1 MRFHYQHRFFVCLL
15 TLTLLCCL
23 LFKFSAAENP
33 IQNTQDPKDIATSAE
48 QTVKN
53 MTVPEG
59 FKVTLFASEPDVHQ
73 PIGFEIDDRGR
84 VWVAECFSYERGTYD
99 DQYEDRIII
108 LEDTNGDGKMDRRK
122 IFWQGPGPLSSITV
136 GSNGVW
142 ALCRG
147 ELRYFEDKN
156 HDDVPDGKAQV
167 LLEGWNYQTVRHNI
181 VSGLTWGPDGWL
193 YGRHG
198 ITDTSLVGTPET
210 EPSKRTLIHCG
221 VWRYHPVRK
230 IVQEVSSGTTNPWGF
245 DYDEYGQM
253 FFTNNVNGHLWH
265 MIPGSHYI
273 RMNGHGSDPNPY
285 VYELM
290 TKCADHDH
298 WDSSSGKWTD
308 SRDTSGIHGQL
319 GGGHSHCGGM
329 IYLGDNWPLKYRNSI
344 FMCNTHGHRVNNDA
358 LEREGSGYVGTH
370 RPDFLLTGSDWFR
383 GTELKYG
390 PDGSVYLSDWAD
402 LGECHD
408 HDGVHRTSGRIYK
421 ISYGDVKQPEKLDLN
436 QLSDSELVKLQLHPN
451 DWYVRHARRILTERA
466 GSGANW
472 SQPKAELLN
481 IYHSSKEVPKRLRA
495 MWTLYCTNQVN
506 DTWLVQ
512 QLQDPS
518 EHVRIWAI
526 RFLVDDGKVPA
537 EAVPQFAQL
546 AREESSGLVRLYLA
560 SALQSLPPQDCWEIA
575 AALDQNHTDTEDRN
589 FTLML
594 WYGIQPAVM
603 ADSDAAL
610 KFLSHSTRPLVRQLV
625 ARRLTED
632 IDQHP
637 EYATQLVQQVID
649 AKDAA
654 VQQDLLTGIQA
665 ALQGRLKAQAP
676 KNWPA
681 LKQQVSKADSK
692 ELSALVTELSVV
704 FGDGQTMDALKQI
717 VMDSDRSMKSRY
729 QALETLLNSSQNK
742 DLLSVIQQA
751 ANVTELQALA
761 FRGLSRFYDPQTI
774 QRMLG
779 RYKSIKQEGR
789 QALLDTVCSRK
800 EYVLLLLTAID
811 KKQIPQQDV
820 SAFHVRQLRNFQ
832 DKEVVEKLNQVWGQT
847 RETPE
852 KKRAQIE
859 GYKTLLTAERL
870 QQTDLTQGRALYEKT
885 CAKCHRLFGTGGT
898 IGPDL
903 TGANRTNMDYLLENM
918 VDPSALIPKGYE
930 MVVVALEDG
939 RVLNGTIVRQT
950 DQQLTLQTQNEL
962 LVLDRRQI
970 DEMNQSKLSLMPEG
984 QLDPLTEQQLADLI
998 AYIAGHTQ
1006 VKLPAGTPTATSP

>member
-1 MRFHYQHRFFVCLL
+1 MRFQFQRRFFVCLL

-23 LFKFSAAENP
+23 LFKFSAAEIP

-53 MTVPEG
+53 MTVPDG
-59 FKVTLFASEPDVHQ
+59 FKVTVFASEPNVHQ

-99 DQYEDRIII
+99 DQYQDRIII
-108 LEDTNGDGKMDRRK
+108 LEDTNGDGKMDLRK

-147 ELRYFEDKN
+147 ELRYFEDQN
-156 HDDVPDGKAQV
+156 HDDLPDGKPQI
-167 LLEGWNYQTVRHNI
+167 LLEGWNYKTVRHNI

-198 ITDTSLVGTPET
+198 ITDSSLVGTPET
-210 EPSKRTLIHCG
+210 EPAKRTLIHCG
-221 VWRYHPVRK
+221 VWRYHPERK

-273 RMNGHGSDPNPY
+273 RMSGHGSDPNPY

-308 SRDTSGIHGQL
+308 SRDTSGIHGKL

-329 IYLGDNWPLKYRNSI
+329 IYLGDNWPLKYRNSM
-344 FMCNTHGHRVNNDA
+344 FLCNTHGHRVNNDA

-408 HDGVHRTSGRIYK
+408 RDGVHRTSGRIYK

-466 GSGANW
+466 GSGENW

-481 IYHSSKEVPKRLRA
+481 IYNTSKEVPRRLRA
-495 MWTLYCTNQVN
+495 MWTLYCTNQLN
-506 DTWLVQ
+506 AAWLAQ
-512 QLQDPS
+512 QLNDPS

-526 RFLVDDGKVPA
+526 RFLVDDGKVSP
-537 EAVPQFAQL
+537 EAVKAFTNL
-546 AREESSGLVRLYLA
+546 ARQDTSGLVRLYLA
-560 SALQSLPPQDCWEIA
+560 SALQSLAPRDCWEIA
-575 AALDQNHTDTEDRN
+575 AALDQNHRETEDRN
-589 FTLML
+589 FSLML
-594 WYGIQPAVM
+594 WYGIEPAVM
-603 ADSDAAL
+603 AERDAAL
-610 KFLSHSTRPLVRQLV
+610 QFLSHSTRPVVRQLV

-637 EYATQLVQQVID
+637 EFVAKLVQQVID
-649 AKDAA
+649 AKDMN

-665 ALQGRLKAQAP
+665 ALQGRLKAKAP
-676 KNWPA
+676 ENWPA
-681 LKQQVSKADSK
+681 LKKQTAKADSK
-692 ELSALVTELSVV
+692 ELQPLVTELSVI
-704 FGDGQTMDALKQI
+704 FGDGQTMDVLKQI

-729 QALETLLNSSQNK
+729 QALDALLNSSQNK
-742 DLLSVIQQA
+742 DLLPVIQQA
-751 ANVTELQALA
+751 ANITELQTLA

-779 RYKSIKQEGR
+779 RYQSIKYEGR

-811 KKQIPQQDV
+811 KQQIPQQDV
-820 SAFHVRQLRNFQ
+820 SAFHVRQLRNFRDAQ
-832 DKEVVEKLNQVWGQT
+832 VEKKLNEVWGQT

-870 QQTDLTQGRALYEKT
+870 KQADLTQGRALYEKT
-885 CAKCHRLFGTGGT
+885 CAKCHRLFGTGGN

-950 DQQLTLQTQNEL
+950 DQQLTLQTQTEL
-962 LVLDRRQI
+962 LVLDRSQI

-984 QLDPLTEQQLADLI
+984 QLDQLTEQQLADLI

-1006 VKLPAGTPTATSP
+1006 VKLPSAAASTSP

>member
-1 MRFHYQHRFFVCLL
+1 MRFHYQRRFFVSLL
-15 TLTLLCCL
+15 STTLLCGL
-23 LFKFSAAENP
+23 PFQFAAAETP
-33 IQNTQDPKDIATSAE
+33 IQNTQDPKDIATSPQ
-48 QTVKN
+48 QTIKN

-59 FKVTLFASEPDVHQ
+59 FTVTLFASEPNVHQ

-84 VWVAECFSYERGTYD
+84 VWVAECFTYERGTYD
-99 DQYEDRIII
+99 DKFEDRIII
-108 LEDTNGDGKMDRRK
+108 LEDTNGDGAMDRRK
-122 IFWQGPGPLSSITV
+122 VFWQGSGPLTSVTV

-156 HDDVPDGKAQV
+156 HDDVPDGKPQV
-167 LLEGWNYQTVRHNI
+167 LLEGWNYKTVRHNI

-210 EPSKRTLIHCG
+210 DPSQRTLIHCG

-230 IVQEVSSGTTNPWGF
+230 TIEEVSSGTTNPWGF

-308 SRDTSGIHGQL
+308 SRDTTGIHGKL

-329 IYLGDNWPLKYRNSI
+329 IYLGDNWPQKYRNTI
-344 FMCNTHGHRVNNDA
+344 FLCNTHGHRVNNDA

-421 ISYGDVKQPEKLDLN
+421 ISYGDVTQPKKLDLN

-451 DWYVRHARRILTERA
+451 DWYVRHARRILMERA
-466 GSGANW
+466 GTTANW
-472 SQPKAELLN
+472 SQPKAELFHIFN
-481 IYHSSKEVPKRLRA
+481 TSKEVPRRLRA
-495 MWTLYCTNQVN
+495 MWALYCTNQLN
-506 DTWLVQ
+506 DAWLVK
-512 QLQDPS
+512 QLNDPS

-526 RFLVDDGKVPA
+526 RYLVDDGKVPS
-537 EAVPQFAQL
+537 EAVAQFAKL
-546 AREESSGLVRLYLA
+546 ARDEQSGLVRLYLA
-560 SALQSLPPQDCWEIA
+560 SAMQSLAPEDCWEIA
-575 AALDQNHTDTEDRN
+575 AALDQNHQDTEDRN

-594 WYGIQPAVM
+594 WYGIEPSVM
-603 ADSDAAL
+603 AESDAAL
-610 KFLSHSTRPLVRQLV
+610 QFLSHSTRPLVRQLV

-637 EYATQLVQQVID
+637 EYVKQLVQQVID
-649 AKDAA
+649 AKDST
-654 VQQDLLTGIQA
+654 VQEDLLTGIQA

-676 KNWPA
+676 KNWQA
-681 LKQQVSKADSK
+681 LKQQTEKADSK
-692 ELSALVTELSVV
+692 ELKTLVTELSVV

-717 VMDSDRSMKSRY
+717 VVDSDQSMKSRY
-729 QALETLLNSSQNK
+729 QALESLLNSSQDK
-742 DLLSVIQQA
+742 GLLPVIQKS
-751 ANVTELQALA
+751 VYTTELQPLA
-761 FRGLSRFYDPQTI
+761 FRGLSRFYDPKTI

-779 RYKSIKQEGR
+779 RYRSIKQEGR
-789 QALLDTVCSRK
+789 QVLMDTLCSRK

-811 KKQIPQQDV
+811 KKQVPQGEV

-832 DKEVVEKLNQVWGQT
+832 DKEVVDKLNQVWGLA

-859 GYKTLLTAERL
+859 GYKELLTAERL
-870 QQTDLTQGRALYEKT
+870 QKADRVQGRALYEKT
-885 CAKCHRLFGTGGT
+885 CAKCHRLFGNGGT

-939 RVLNGTIVRQT
+939 RILNGTIVRQT
-950 DQQLTLQTQNEL
+950 DQQLTLQTQNEQ

-970 DEMNQSKLSLMPEG
+970 EEMNQSKLSLMPEG
-984 QLDPLTEQQLADLI
+984 QLDQLTKQQLADLI
-998 AYIAGHTQ
+998 AYIAGNTQ
-1006 VKLPAGTPTATSP
+1006 VKPPVAAATSP

>member
-1 MRFHYQHRFFVCLL
+1 MRFHSLNRLTVSLL
-15 TLTLLCCL
+15 TFVLLAGL
-23 LFKFSAAENP
+23 LFQFSLAEIP
-33 IQNTQDPKDIATSAE
+33 IRNTQDPKDIATSPQ
-48 QTVKN
+48 QTIKN

-84 VWVAECFSYERGTYD
+84 VWVAECFTYERGTYD
-99 DQYEDRIII
+99 DNHQDRIII
-108 LEDTNGDGKMDRRK
+108 LEDTNGDGSMDRRK
-122 IFWQGPGPLSSITV
+122 VFWQGPGPLTSVTV

-156 HDDVPDGKAQV
+156 HDDVPDGKPQV
-167 LLEGWNYQTVRHNI
+167 LLEGWNYKTVRHNI

-210 EPSKRTLIHCG
+210 DPSKRTLIHCG

-230 IVQEVSSGTTNPWGF
+230 IIEAVSSGTTNPWGF

-308 SRDTSGIHGQL
+308 SRDTSGIHGKL

-329 IYLGDNWPLKYRNSI
+329 IYLGDNWPQKYRNTI
-344 FMCNTHGHRVNNDA
+344 FLCNTHGHRVNNDA

-421 ISYGDVKQPEKLDLN
+421 ISYGDVTQPNKLDLN

-451 DWYVRHARRILTERA
+451 DWYVRHARRILMERA
-466 GSGANW
+466 GTAANW

-481 IYHSSKEVPKRLRA
+481 IYNTSKEVPRRLRA
-495 MWTLYCTNQVN
+495 MWALYCTNQLN
-506 DTWLVQ
+506 DAWLVK
-512 QLQDPS
+512 QLNDPS

-526 RFLVDDGKVPA
+526 RYLVDDGKVPS
-537 EAVPQFAQL
+537 EAIEQFAKL
-546 AREESSGLVRLYLA
+546 ARDDQSGLVRLYLA
-560 SALQSLPPQDCWEIA
+560 SAMQSLAPQDCWEIA
-575 AALDQNHTDTEDRN
+575 AALDQHHQDTEDRN

-594 WYGIQPAVM
+594 WYGIEPSVM
-603 ADSDAAL
+603 AESDAAL
-610 KFLSHSTRPLVRQLV
+610 QFLRHSTRPLVRQLV

-637 EYATQLVQQVID
+637 EYVKQLVQQVIET
-649 AKDAA
+649 KDSA
-654 VQQDLLTGIQA
+654 VQEDLLIGIQA

-676 KNWPA
+676 KNWQE
-681 LKQQVSKADSK
+681 LKQQTAKTDSK
-692 ELSALVTELSVV
+692 ELQTLVTELSVV

-717 VMDSDRSMKSRY
+717 VLDKDQSMKSRS
-729 QALETLLNSSQNK
+729 QALESLLNSSQDK
-742 DLLSVIQQA
+742 DLLPVIQQS
-751 ANVTELQALA
+751 VYTTELQPLA
-761 FRGLSRFYDPQTI
+761 FRGLARFYDPKTV

-779 RYKSIKQEGR
+779 RYRNIKHEGR
-789 QALLDTVCSRK
+789 QVLMDTLCSRK
-800 EYVLLLLTAID
+800 EYVLLLLAAID
-811 KKQIPQQDV
+811 KKQVPQDEV

-832 DKEVVEKLNQVWGQT
+832 DKAVVDKLNQVWGLA

-859 GYKTLLTAERL
+859 GYKEFLTADRL
-870 QQTDLTQGRALYEKT
+870 QKADRVQGRALYEKT
-885 CAKCHRLFGTGGT
+885 CAKCHRLFGNGGT

-939 RVLNGTIVRQT
+939 RILNGTIVRQT
-950 DQQLTLQTQNEL
+950 DQQLTLQTQNEQ

-970 DEMNQSKLSLMPEG
+970 EEMNQSKLSLMPEG
-984 QLDPLTEQQLADLI
+984 QLDQLTRQQLADLI
-998 AYIAGHTQ
+998 AYIAGKTQ
-1006 VKLPAGTPTATSP
+1006 VKPPVAAATSP

>member
-1 MRFHYQHRFFVCLL
+1 MRFHDQLRFLICLL
-15 TLTLLCCL
+15 ACYSVLNLSDN
-23 LFKFSAAENP
+23 FSFAESP
-33 IQNTQDPKDIATSAE
+33 IRNTQDPKDIATSPE

-53 MTVPEG
+53 MTVPDG
-59 FKVTLFASEPDVHQ
+59 FKVTVFASEPDVHQ

-84 VWVAECFSYERGTYD
+84 LWVAECFTYERGTYD
-99 DQYEDRIII
+99 DQYQDRIVI
-108 LEDTNGDGKMDRRK
+108 LEDTDGDGKMDQRK
-122 IFWQGPGPLSSITV
+122 IFWQGPGPLTSVTV

-156 HDDVPDGKAQV
+156 HDDIPDDKPQV
-167 LLEGWNYQTVRHNI
+167 LLEGWNYKTVRHNI

-198 ITDTSLVGTPET
+198 ITDSSLVGTPET
-210 EPSKRTLIHCG
+210 VPANRTVIHCG
-221 VWRYHPVRK
+221 IWRYHPVTHK
-230 IVQEVSSGTTNPWGF
+230 IEEVSSGTTNPWGF

-273 RMNGHGSDPNPY
+273 RMSGHGSDPNPY

-308 SRDTSGIHGQL
+308 SRDTSGVHGKL

-329 IYLGDNWPLKYRNSI
+329 IYLGDSWPREYRNSL
-344 FMCNTHGHRVNNDA
+344 FLCNTHGHRVNNDA

-390 PDGSVYLSDWAD
+390 PDGSVYLTDWAD

-421 ISYGDVKQPEKLDLN
+421 ISYGDVPQPEKLDLN
-436 QLSDSELVKLQLHPN
+436 QLSDSELVMLQLHPN

-466 GSGANW
+466 GTAANW
-472 SQPKAELLN
+472 SQSKAELLN
-481 IYHSSKEVPKRLRA
+481 IYQTSKEVSRRLRA
-495 MWTLYCTNQVN
+495 LWTLYCTNQLN
-506 DTWLVQ
+506 DSWLVK
-512 QLQDPS
+512 QLNDPS

-526 RFLVDDGKVPA
+526 RFLVDDDKVPA
-537 EAVPQFAQL
+537 EAVKQFAHL
-546 AREESSGLVRLYLA
+546 ARTDSSGLVRLYLA
-560 SALQSLPPQDCWEIA
+560 AAMQSLAPQDSWEIA
-575 AALDQNHTDTEDRN
+575 AALDQNHENTEDRN

-594 WYGIQPAVM
+594 WYGIEPAVM
-603 ADSDAAL
+603 PESKSAL
-610 KFLSHSTRPLVRQLV
+610 KFLTNATRPLVRQLV

-637 EYATQLVQQVID
+637 EYVAQLIQQAID
-649 AKDAA
+649 TKDIAK
-654 VQQDLLTGIQA
+654 QQDLLAGIQA
-665 ALQGRLKAQAP
+665 ALQGRLKAEAP
-676 KNWPA
+676 ENWQT
-681 LKQQVSKADSK
+681 LKEATAKTDSK
-692 ELSALVTELSVV
+692 ELQDQITELSVV
-704 FGDGQTMDALKQI
+704 FGDGQTMDVLKQI
-717 VMDSDRSMKSRY
+717 AVDSEQSMKSRY
-729 QALETLLNSSQNK
+729 QALETLLNSSQDK
-742 DLLSVIQQA
+742 DLLSVIQKS
-751 ANVTELQALA
+751 VYTTELQPLA

-779 RYKSIKQEGR
+779 RYRSIKYEGR
-789 QALLDTVCSRK
+789 QVLLDTVCSRK

-811 KKQIPQQDV
+811 NKQVPQEDV
-820 SAFHVRQLRNFQ
+820 SAFHVRQLRNFR
-832 DKEVVEKLNQVWGQT
+832 DKEVVEKLNQVWGQA

-859 GYKTLLTAERL
+859 NYKALLTAERL
-870 QQTDLTQGRALYEKT
+870 GKADRIQGRALYEKT
-885 CAKCHRLFGTGGT
+885 CAKCHRLFGTGGK

-903 TGANRTNMDYLLENM
+903 TGANRANMDYLLENM

-930 MVVVALEDG
+930 MVVVALTDG
-939 RVLNGTIVRQT
+939 RVLNGNVVRKT
-950 DQQLTLQTQNEL
+950 DKQLSLQTQNEL
-962 LVLDRRQI
+962 LVLDRQQI
-970 DEMNQSKLSLMPEG
+970 EEMTSSNLSLMPEG
-984 QLDPLTEQQLADLI
+984 QLDQLTEEQLANLI
-998 AYIAGHTQ
+998 AYLAGNTQ
-1006 VKLPAGTPTATSP
+1006 VKPPVASAAAGK

>member
-1 MRFHYQHRFFVCLL
+1 MRASNSLRLPVSLLTFALLCLL
-15 TLTLLCCL
+15 MLRFTI
-23 LFKFSAAENP
+23 AD
-33 IQNTQDPKDIATSAE
+33 IQIKNTQDPKDVATSPE

-53 MTVPEG
+53 MTVPKG

-84 VWVAECFSYERGTYD
+84 VWVAECFTYERGTYD
-99 DQYEDRIII
+99 ENHEDRIII
-108 LEDTNGDGKMDRRK
+108 LEDTDGDGSMDKRK
-122 IFWQGPGPLSSITV
+122 VFWQGPGPLTSVTV

-147 ELRYFEDKN
+147 ELRYYSDQN
-156 HDDVPDGKAQV
+156 HDDVPDGKPEV
-167 LLEGWNYQTVRHNI
+167 LLEGWNYKTVRHNI

-198 ITDTSLVGTPET
+198 ITDSSQVGTPET
-210 EPSKRTLIHCG
+210 VPAERTRIHCG
-221 VWRYHPVRK
+221 IWRYHPVTKK
-230 IVQEVSSGTTNPWGF
+230 IEEVSSGTTNPWGF

-298 WDSSSGKWTD
+298 WDSAAGGKWFD
-308 SRDTSGIHGQL
+308 SRDTSGIHGKL

-329 IYLGDNWPLKYRNSI
+329 IYLGDNWPQKYRNSI
-344 FMCNTHGHRVNNDA
+344 FLCNTHGHRVNNDA

-421 ISYGDVKQPEKLDLN
+421 ISYGVVTKPNKLDLN
-436 QLSDSELVKLQLHPN
+436 QLSNSELVQLQLHPN
-451 DWYVRHARRILTERA
+451 DWYVRHARRILMER
-466 GSGANW
+466 SEKVENW

-481 IYHSSKEVPKRLRA
+481 MFQKSKDVSRRLRA
-495 MWTLYCTNQVN
+495 MWALFCMNQVN
-506 DTWLVQ
+506 DAWLVK
-512 QLQDPS
+512 QLSDPN

-526 RFLVDDGKVPA
+526 RYLVDDDQVPPQAVEKFA
-537 EAVPQFAQL
+537 EL
-546 AREESSGLVRLYLA
+546 AREEPSGLVRLYLA
-560 SALQSLPPQDCWEIA
+560 SALQSLSSKDCWEIA
-575 AALDQNHTDTEDRN
+575 AALDQNHKDTEDRN

-594 WYGIQPAVM
+594 WYGIEPSVM
-603 ADSDAAL
+603 DNSDAAL
-610 KFLSHSTRPLVRQLV
+610 KYLSQSTRPLVRQLV

-637 EYATQLVQQVID
+637 EYTTGLVQRAID
-649 AKDAA
+649 SKEIP
-654 VQQDLLTGIQA
+654 VQQDILTGIQA
-665 ALQGRLKAQAP
+665 ALEGRLKAQAP
-676 KNWPA
+676 ENWQA
-681 LKQQVSKADSK
+681 LQTQVAKSDSK
-692 ELSALVTELSVV
+692 DLETLVTELSIV
-704 FGDGQTMDALKQI
+704 FGDGQTMDALKKIATDTNQ
-717 VMDSDRSMKSRY
+717 SMNSRY
-729 QALETLLNSSQNK
+729 QALESLLASSQSQ
-742 DLLSVIQQA
+742 DLLPVLQKSA
-751 ANVTELQALA
+751 YTTELQPLV
-761 FRGLSRFYDPQTI
+761 FRGLARFYDPNTI

-779 RYKSIKQEGR
+779 RYRSIKHDGR
-789 QALLDTVCSRK
+789 QALMDTVCSRK

-811 KKQIPQQDV
+811 KKQVPQEDV

-832 DKEVVEKLNQVWGQT
+832 DKEVVEKLNEVWGLA

-859 GYKTLLTAERL
+859 GYKELLTAERL
-870 QQTDLTQGRALYEKT
+870 QKADRVQGRALYEKT
-885 CAKCHRLFGTGGT
+885 CAKCHRLFGHGGN

-903 TGANRTNMDYLLENM
+903 TGANRKNMDYLLENM

-930 MVVVALEDG
+930 MVVLALEDG

-950 DQQLTLQTQNEL
+950 DKQVTLQTQNEQI
-962 LVLDRRQI
+962 VLDRQQI
-970 DEMNQSKLSLMPEG
+970 EEMNQSKLSLMPEG
-984 QLDPLTEQQLADLI
+984 QLDQLTEQQLADLI
-998 AYIAGHTQ
+998 AYLAGNTQ
-1006 VKLPAGTPTATSP
+1006 VKPPVAEATSSP